1 MNNIRI
7 ITDSSCD
14 LNKDVIEKYNI
25 KVVQLNVSFGDEIYM
40 DSELDNKEFYEKM
53 RSSKEL
59 PKTSCPSPERFINS
73 YEGDEDVIVLTI
85 SSKLSGTYSAALLA
99 KNMMLEE
106 NPNKKIEVIDT
117 KTGSILHGQLIVKVA
132 KLVEE
137 GKSFEEIVKTIEEI
151 REDKEFFGSLETLD
165 NAIKGGRINPLAGKL
180 INALNMKVIIKVSDG
195 VVKPIDS
202 ARGCNNSIKK
212 VVEKAVNMAKEKN
225 CKSLTIAH
233 ANCLEK
239 AEKTKE
245 MILKKY
251 DFEEI
256 NICEIGPVMGVYAS
270 EGAILISVI

>member
-1 MNNIRI
+1 MNKIRI

-14 LNKDVIEKYNI
+14 LNKDIIEKYNI
-25 KVVQLNVSFGDEIYM
+25 KVVPLNVSFGEEIYM
-40 DSELDNKEFYEKM
+40 DGELDNKEFYEKM
-53 RSSKEL
+53 KNSKEL

-117 KTGSILHGQLIVKVA
+117 KTGSILHGQLIVKAA

-225 CKSLTIAH
+225 CKYLTIAH

>member
-14 LNKDVIEKYNI
+14 LNKDIIEKYNI
-25 KVVQLNVSFGDEIYM
+25 KVVPLNVSFGDEIYM

-53 RSSKEL
+53 KNSKEL

-117 KTGSILHGQLIVKVA
+117 KTGSILHGQLIVKAA

-137 GKSFEEIVKTIEEI
+137 GKSFDEIVKTIEEI

-212 VVEKAVNMAKEKN
+212 VVEKAVNMAEEKN
-225 CKSLTIAH
+225 CKSLIIAH